1 MKTYLVG
8 GAVRDQLLNLPVR
21 ERDWVVVG
29 ATPDM
34 MLIQGFK
41 TVGKDFPVF
50 LHPTTQEEYA
60 LARRERKTGV
70 GYTGFDCVADS
81 TITLEDDLARRDLTI
96 NAIAQN
102 EDGKLIDPYGGQQ
115 DLERKIL
122 RHVSP
127 AFVEDPLRVLRVAR
141 FAARFFKLG
150 FTIAPET
157 LELMRT
163 ITKSGELTH
172 LVPERIWKE
181 TEIALSEQTPS
192 IFFKTLRDCDAL
204 QVLMPEIDNL
214 FGVPQPPQYHPEV
227 DTGIHI
233 MMVIDAAARAGEDVI
248 TRFAALTH
256 DLGKGVTPKEEWPRH
271 IGHEE
276 KSVPL
281 IEILCERLRCPRDFK
296 ELAVTVARYHTHC
309 HRALEL
315 RPSTMVDLFE
325 SLDAFRRP
333 QRFTQVLGAC
343 AADFHGRTG
352 FEDKIYEPAPFLQQ
366 AFAITS
372 SVSTQPLTDAGV
384 SGKAFGEKLREL
396 RINAIK
402 QFKANLA

>member
-8 GAVRDQLLNLPVR
+8 GAVRDQLLHLPVH
-21 ERDWVVVG
+21 EKDWVVVG
-29 ATPDM
+29 ATPEI
-34 MLIQGFK
+34 MLAQGFK

-70 GYTGFDCVADS
+70 GYTGFDCIADP
-81 TITLEDDLARRDLTI
+81 TITLDEDLARRDLTI
-96 NAIAQN
+96 NAIAQSD
-102 EDGKLIDPYGGQQ
+102 DGALIDPYNGQH
-115 DLERKIL
+115 DLQKKIL

-141 FAARFFKLG
+141 FAARFFTLG
-150 FTIAPET
+150 FTVAPET
-157 LELMRT
+157 MALMRA
-163 ITKSGELTH
+163 ITDSGELTH

-181 TEIALSEQTPS
+181 TETALNEKNPS
-192 IFFKTLRDCDAL
+192 VFFKVLRDCGAL
-204 QVLMPEIDNL
+204 EILMPEINHL
-214 FGVPQPPQYHPEV
+214 FGVPQPPQYHPEI
-227 DTGIHI
+227 DTGIHTL
-233 MMVIDAAARAGEDVI
+233 MVVDAAARADEDVI

-256 DLGKGVTPKEEWPRH
+256 DLGKAITPKEEWPRH

-276 KSVPL
+276 KSVAL
-281 IEILCERLRCPRDFK
+281 IETLCERLRCPRDFK
-296 ELAVTVARYHTHC
+296 ELAITVARYHTHC

-315 RPSTMVDLFE
+315 KPSTLVDLFE

-333 QRFTQVLGAC
+333 QRFTQILGAC

-352 FEDKIYEPAPFLQQ
+352 FEDNTYEPAPFLEKTFSI
-366 AFAITS
+366 ATG
-372 SVSTQPLTDAGV
+372 VSTQPLIDAGV
-384 SGKAFGEKLREL
+384 TGKAFGEKLRAL

-402 QFKANLA
+402 QYKANLA

>member
-8 GAVRDQLLNLPVR
+8 GAVRDQLLHLPVH
-21 ERDWVVVG
+21 EKDWVVVG
-29 ATPDM
+29 ATPEI
-34 MLIQGFK
+34 MLAQGFK

-70 GYTGFDCVADS
+70 GYTGFDCIADP
-81 TITLEDDLARRDLTI
+81 TITLDEDLARRDLTI
-96 NAIAQN
+96 NAIAQSD
-102 EDGKLIDPYGGQQ
+102 DGALIDPYNGQH
-115 DLERKIL
+115 DLQKKIL

-141 FAARFFKLG
+141 FAARFFALG
-150 FTIAPET
+150 FTVAPET
-157 LELMRT
+157 IALMRA
-163 ITKSGELTH
+163 ITDSGELTH

-181 TEIALSEQTPS
+181 TETTLNEKNPS
-192 IFFKTLRDCDAL
+192 VFFKVLRDCDAL
-204 QVLMPEIDNL
+204 DILMPEINNL

-227 DTGIHI
+227 DTGIHT
-233 MMVIDAAARAGEDVI
+233 MMVVDAAARASEDVM
-248 TRFAALTH
+248 TRFAALIH
-256 DLGKGVTPKEEWPRH
+256 DLGKAITPKEEWPRH

-276 KSVPL
+276 KSVAL
-281 IEILCERLRCPRDFK
+281 IETLCERLRCPRDFK
-296 ELAVTVARYHTHC
+296 ELAITVARYHTHC

-315 RPSTMVDLFE
+315 KPSTLVDLFE

-333 QRFTQVLGAC
+333 QRFTQILGAC

-352 FEDKIYEPAPFLQQ
+352 FEDKTYEPAPFLEKTFSI
-366 AFAITS
+366 ANG
-372 SVSTQPLTDAGV
+372 VSTQPLIDAGV
-384 SGKAFGEKLREL
+384 TGKAFGEKLRVL

-402 QFKANLA
+402 QYKANLA

>member
-1 MKTYLVG
+1 MKIYLVG

-21 ERDWVVVG
+21 EKDWVVVG
-29 ATPDM
+29 ASPDM
-34 MLIQGFK
+34 MLAQGFK

-70 GYTGFDCVADS
+70 GYTGFDCIADS
-81 TITLEDDLARRDLTI
+81 TITLEEDLARRDLTI
-96 NAIAQN
+96 NAIAQSD
-102 EDGKLIDPYGGQQ
+102 DGMLIDPYGGQG
-115 DLERKIL
+115 DLQQKIL

-157 LELMRT
+157 LELMRS
-163 ITKSGELTH
+163 ITHSGELSH
-172 LVPERIWKE
+172 LVAERIWKE
-181 TEIALSEQTPS
+181 MEIALKEQTPS
-192 IFFKTLRDCDAL
+192 VFFTTLRECGAL
-204 QVLMPEIDNL
+204 HILMPEIDNL

-227 DTGIHI
+227 DTGVHT
-233 MMVIDAAARAGEDVI
+233 MMVIDAAVRAGEDVI

-256 DLGKGVTPKEEWPRH
+256 DLGKGVTPIEMWPRH

-276 KSVPL
+276 KSVSL
-281 IEILCERLRCPRDFK
+281 IETLCERLRCPRDFK
-296 ELAVTVARYHTHC
+296 ELAITVARYHTHC

-315 RPSTMVDLFE
+315 KPSTMVDLFE

-352 FEDKIYEPAPFLQQ
+352 FEDKPYEPALFLQKAFSIASNINTQ
-366 AFAITS
+366 ALSDSGI
-372 SVSTQPLTDAGV
+372 

-402 QFKANLA
+402 QYKASLV